1 MSSTESERSAA
12 YWMNR
17 MKATAKEAWEA
28 LKDTEEYKAAVEG
41 TTSKEEAMEIMTY
54 HDAEKKI
61 LEHYGRHKQE
71 LQAIQ
76 ELTEL
81 ILLLAARPDQR
92 GDNYEQNIL
101 SELADVQ
108 IMCEQI
114 QIMHKISNA
123 AIADMKAYK
132 LRRQLARIEKEDEEE

>member
-1 MSSTESERSAA
+1 
-12 YWMNR
+12 
-17 MKATAKEAWEA
+17 
-28 LKDTEEYKAAVEG
+28 
-41 TTSKEEAMEIMTY
+41 MEIMTY
-54 HDAEKKI
+54 HDAEKQI
-61 LEHYGRHKQE
+61 LEHYGQQKQE
-71 LQAIQ
+71 LQAVQ

-114 QIMHKISNA
+114 QIMHKISNKD
-123 AIADMKAYK
+123 IADMKSYK
-132 LRRQLARIEKEDEEE
+132 LRRQLARIEKEEEKK

>member
-1 MSSTESERSAA
+1 
-12 YWMNR
+12 
-17 MKATAKEAWEA
+17 
-28 LKDTEEYKAAVEG
+28 
-41 TTSKEEAMEIMTY
+41 MEIMTY
-54 HDAEKKI
+54 HDAEKEI
-61 LEHYGRHKQE
+61 LEHYGKQKQE
-71 LQAIQ
+71 LQAVQ

-114 QIMHKISNA
+114 QIMYKISNKD
-123 AIADMKAYK
+123 IADMKSYK
-132 LRRQLARIEKEDEEE
+132 LRRQLARIEKEDEEN

>member
-1 MSSTESERSAA
+1 
-12 YWMNR
+12 
-17 MKATAKEAWEA
+17 
-28 LKDTEEYKAAVEG
+28 
-41 TTSKEEAMEIMTY
+41 MEIMTY
-54 HDAEKKI
+54 HDAEKAI
-61 LEHYGRHKQE
+61 IEHYGRQKQE
-71 LQAIQ
+71 LQAVQ

-114 QIMHKISNA
+114 QIMHKISNKD
-123 AIADMKAYK
+123 IADMKSYK
-132 LRRQLARIEKEDEEE
+132 LRRQLARIEKEEEEK

>member
-1 MSSTESERSAA
+1 
-12 YWMNR
+12 
-17 MKATAKEAWEA
+17 
-28 LKDTEEYKAAVEG
+28 
-41 TTSKEEAMEIMTY
+41 MEIITY
-54 HDAEKKI
+54 HDAEKQI
-61 LEHYGRHKQE
+61 LEHYGNQKQE
-71 LQAIQ
+71 LQAVQ

-114 QIMHKISNA
+114 QIMHKISDR
-123 AIADMKAYK
+123 AIADMKSYK
-132 LRRQLARIEKEDEEE
+132 LRRQLARIEKEGEED